1 MQLDKLSDWQKCG
14 KLWVIYNYIVEL
26 PWINMSNLLCA
37 VFFSRVVQ
45 KQTLGYEVG
54 I

>member
-37 VFFSRVVQ
+37 VFFFSRSA
-45 KQTLGYEVG
+45 EADVG